1 MAMTQS
7 PVTGIDSHA
16 HVFTRDLPLAAG
28 RRYAPAYDAT
38 LDSYRAML
46 AGIGMSHGV
55 LIQPSFLG
63 FDNSYLL
70 ACLDA
75 YPQQLRAVVMAD
87 PADALWHI
95 DDWHARGVVG
105 IRANLI
111 GGPLPDFADEHWTAL
126 LSRMAALD
134 WHLELQL
141 DAKRLHR
148 VMPALLASG
157 VRIVIDHF
165 GRFDPALGIGDPGFA
180 HLISLGQTRRMW
192 VKVSAAYR
200 VSAKPGD
207 AQASFATAASAW
219 SALLPAF
226 GADRLLWGTDWPH
239 TQFEQVCDPQRA
251 LDYLHRLVTDASHR
265 QAVLIDTPAELF
277 NFR

>member
-1 MAMTQS
+1 MTDS
-7 PVTGIDSHA
+7 LITGIDTHA
-16 HVFTRDLPLAAG
+16 HVFSRDLPLTAG

-38 LDSYRAML
+38 PDRYRAML
-46 AGIGMSHGV
+46 ASIGMSHGV

-75 YPQQLRAVVMAD
+75 YPQQLRGVVMAD
-87 PADALWHI
+87 PANALGYI

-111 GGPLPDFADEHWTAL
+111 GAQLPDFADNHWTAL

-134 WHLELQL
+134 WHLEMQIDAGRL
-141 DAKRLHR
+141 DQ
-148 VMPALLASG
+148 VTPALLASG

-165 GRFDPALGIGDPGFA
+165 GRFDPALGMGDPGFA
-180 HLISLGQTRRMW
+180 HLISLGQTRRVW
-192 VKVSAAYR
+192 VKGSAAYR

-207 AQASFATAASAW
+207 AEATSATAASAW
-219 SALLPAF
+219 AVLLPAF
-226 GADRLLWGTDWPH
+226 GVDRLLWGTDWPH
-239 TQFEQVCDPQRA
+239 TQFEQVCDPRRA
-251 LDYLHRLVTDASHR
+251 INELHRLVIDASHR

-277 NFR
+277 HFR

>member
-1 MAMTQS
+1 MTYS
-7 PVTGIDSHA
+7 LITGIDTHA
-16 HVFTRDLPLAAG
+16 HVFTQDLPLAAG

-38 LDSYRAML
+38 LDRYRAML
-46 AGIGMSHGV
+46 ASIGMSHGV

-75 YPQQLRAVVMAD
+75 YPRQLRGVVMAD
-87 PADALWHI
+87 PVDVIGYI

-111 GGPLPDFADEHWTAL
+111 GAQLPDFADTHWTAL
-126 LSRMAALD
+126 LSRMVALD
-134 WHLELQL
+134 WHLEMQIDAGRL
-141 DAKRLHR
+141 DR
-148 VMPALLASG
+148 VTPALLASG

-180 HLISLGQTRRMW
+180 HLISLGQTRRVW
-192 VKVSAAYR
+192 VKGSAAYR

-207 AQASFATAASAW
+207 AEAAFTTAASAW
-219 SALLPAF
+219 AALLSAF
-226 GADRLLWGTDWPH
+226 GVDRLLWGTDWPH
-239 TQFEQVCDPQRA
+239 TQFEHVCDPQRA
-251 LDYLHRLVTDASHR
+251 INDLHRLVTDASHR

-277 NFR
+277 HFR

>member
-1 MAMTQS
+1 MTDS
-7 PVTGIDSHA
+7 LITGIDTHA
-16 HVFTRDLPLAAG
+16 HVFTRDLPLTAG

-38 LDSYRAML
+38 PDRYRAML
-46 AGIGMSHGV
+46 ASIGMSHGV

-75 YPQQLRAVVMAD
+75 CPQQLRGVVMAD
-87 PADALWHI
+87 PANALGYI

-111 GGPLPDFADEHWTAL
+111 GAQLPDFADNQWTAL

-134 WHLELQL
+134 WHLEMQIDAGRL
-141 DAKRLHR
+141 DQ
-148 VMPALLASG
+148 VTPALLASG

-165 GRFDPALGIGDPGFA
+165 GRFDPALGMGDPGFA
-180 HLISLGQTRRMW
+180 HLISLGQTRRVW
-192 VKVSAAYR
+192 VKGSAAYR

-207 AQASFATAASAW
+207 AEATFATAASAW
-219 SALLPAF
+219 AVLLPAF
-226 GADRLLWGTDWPH
+226 GVDRLLWGTDWPH

-251 LDYLHRLVTDASHR
+251 INELHRLVIDASHR
-265 QAVLIDTPAELF
+265 QAVLVDTPAELF
-277 NFR
+277 HFR

>member
-1 MAMTQS
+1 MTMTDS
-7 PVTGIDSHA
+7 LITGIDTHA
-16 HVFTRDLPLAAG
+16 HVFTQDLPLAAG

-38 LDSYRAML
+38 LDRYRAML
-46 AGIGMSHGV
+46 ASIGMSHGV

-75 YPQQLRAVVMAD
+75 YPQQLRGVVMAD
-87 PADALWHI
+87 PANALGYI

-111 GGPLPDFADEHWTAL
+111 GAQLPDFADKHWTAL

-134 WHLELQL
+134 WHLEMQIDAGRL
-141 DAKRLHR
+141 DR
-148 VMPALLASG
+148 VTPALLASG

-165 GRFDPALGIGDPGFA
+165 GRFDRALGIADPGFA
-180 HLISLGQTRRMW
+180 HLISLGQTRRVW
-192 VKVSAAYR
+192 VKGSAEYR

-207 AQASFATAASAW
+207 AKATFATAASAW
-219 SALLPAF
+219 AALLPAF
-226 GADRLLWGTDWPH
+226 GVDRLLWGTDWPH
-239 TQFEQVCDPQRA
+239 TQFEHVCDPQRA
-251 LDYLHRLVTDASHR
+251 INDLHRLVTDASHR
-265 QAVLIDTPAELF
+265 QAVLIDTPAKLF
-277 NFR
+277 HFR